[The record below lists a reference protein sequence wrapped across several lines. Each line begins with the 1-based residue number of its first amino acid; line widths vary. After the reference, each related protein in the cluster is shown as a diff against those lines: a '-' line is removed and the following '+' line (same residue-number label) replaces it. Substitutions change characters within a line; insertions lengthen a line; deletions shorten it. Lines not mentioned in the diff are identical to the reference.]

1 MEQNGKH
8 CAFAGCSHPAHD
20 RFGYCLQHLRHLT
33 EVNVKQIV
41 SEILM
46 DELGVDADELTP
58 RARFIDDL
66 GVTSLDQ
73 FEMHIAFEKA
83 FDIEIPL
90 EDAEKIQAV
99 ADAISYLTNR
109 LLSEEVPRFLVE
121 RDANINIEAIHEN
134 IEKDSENIIR
144 LLKQIVQSPLFQDYI
159 SRLRLK
165 SENVERLFSLAVRN
179 NWVDHITTVPEFD
192 EGKALSRVS
201 IIVLCGKVIYYFIL
215 KMKSVSFNSFLLS
228 ELRLSY
234 QINYSE
240 GDEISEIEVSVG
252 LRHSRGTDE
261 AFTFKTQ
268 EGVEGALTFLDK
280 CLHNM
285 EAL

>member
-1 MEQNGKH
+1 MEQNGKR
-8 CAFAGCSHPAHD
+8 CTFEGCSNLAHD
-20 RFGYCLQHLRHLT
+20 GYSYCLHHLQHLT
-33 EVNVKQIV
+33 EDSVKQVV

-46 DELGVDADELTP
+46 EELGVEASEVTP
-58 RARFIDDL
+58 NARFIDDL
-66 GVTSLDQ
+66 GATSLDQ
-73 FEMHIAFEKA
+73 FEMVIAFEKA
-83 FDIEIPL
+83 FNSDIPT
-90 EDAEKIQAV
+90 EDAKKIQGV
-99 ADAISYLTNR
+99 RDTISYVTNR
-109 LLSEEVPRFLVE
+109 LLSGTEPQFLIDHNV
-121 RDANINIEAIHEN
+121 NIETIHEN
-134 IEKDSENIIR
+134 IEQNPENISR

-165 SENVERLFSLAVRN
+165 SANVERMFSLAVRN

-201 IIVLCGKVIYYFIL
+201 IIILCGKVIHYFIL
-215 KMKSVSFNSFLLS
+215 KVKSVSFNSYLLS

-240 GDEISEIEVSVG
+240 GGEVSEIEVSAG
-252 LRHSRGTDE
+252 LRHSRGVDE

-280 CLHNM
+280 CLRNM
-285 EAL
+285 EALK

>member
-8 CAFAGCSHPAHD
+8 CTFEGCPNPAHD
-20 RFGYCLQHLRHLT
+20 RYSYCLQHLQHLT
-33 EVNVKQIV
+33 EVNVKQVV

-46 DELGVDADELTP
+46 EELGVETNEVTP
-58 RARFIDDL
+58 NARFIDDL
-66 GVTSLDQ
+66 GATSLDL
-73 FEMHIAFEKA
+73 FEMVLAFEKA
-83 FDIEIPL
+83 FNIDIPL
-90 EDAEKIQAV
+90 GDAEKIQGV
-99 ADAISYLTNR
+99 RDTISYVINR
-109 LLSEEVPRFLVE
+109 LLSGTEPRFLID
-121 RDANINIEAIHEN
+121 RGDNIETIHED
-134 IEKDSENIIR
+134 IEQNPENISR
-144 LLKQIVQSPLFQDYI
+144 LLKQIVQSPLFQDYF

-165 SENVERLFSLAVRN
+165 SDNIEHVFRLAIRD

-201 IIVLCGKVIYYFIL
+201 IIILCGEVIHYFIL
-215 KMKSVSFNSFLLS
+215 KVKSVSFNSFLLS

-234 QINYSE
+234 QISYSE
-240 GDEISEIEVSVG
+240 GDEVSEIEVSAG
-252 LRHSRGTDE
+252 LRNSRGVDE

-285 EAL
+285 EALK